1 MPWSAT
7 DAPRHNSRAD
17 TPAKRA
23 LWSKVAN
30 EELRQHGDEG
40 RAIRAAN
47 AAVDRV
53 HSPGTHKLHGG

>member
-7 DAPRHNSRAD
+7 DAPRHNKRAD

-23 LWSKVAN
+23 LWAKVAN
-30 EELRQHGDEG
+30 EELARHGNDG

-53 HSPGTHKLHGG
+53 HAPGSHMLHK